1 MGADGEP
8 RSGARGGMGLWAL
21 AALTLAAL
29 FVIGAFEGRAGRLG
43 ALLMLPTVV
52 VLGWVAWRIA
62 RSAFLPGAGDAADD
76 VSPRFQSFAT
86 SAGKTA
92 SDIDTAIRQAPRGVQ
107 QVLEELRPQVEQFVH
122 RTEGLARRATTL
134 ERHLSATTDETL
146 QRQIEELRSKAHSAQ
161 DRFAKEQYESARRQK
176 EEQRE
181 ARARLT
187 ATLDG
192 IEAQLTNLQASLEG
206 IETRVVQLSAYGT
219 RQVTERC
226 EEVARDLGVLIEE
239 LDRFERGLDD
249 EETWSA

>member
-1 MGADGEP
+1 MDADGEP
-8 RSGARGGMGLWAL
+8 RSEARGGLGLWAL
-21 AALTLAAL
+21 AALVLAVL
-29 FVIGAFEGRAGRLG
+29 FVVGVFEGRAGRLG

-62 RSAFLPGAGDAADD
+62 RSAFLQSAREATDE
-76 VSPRFQSFAT
+76 VSPRFQSFAV
-86 SAGKTA
+86 SAGTTA
-92 SDIDTAIRQAPRGVQ
+92 GNIETAIREAPRQVRD
-107 QVLEELRPQVEQFVH
+107 VLEELRPQVKQFVQ

-134 ERHLSATTDETL
+134 ERHLNATTDETL
-146 QRQIEELRSKAHSAQ
+146 QRQIEDLRSKARSAQ
-161 DRFAKEQYESARRQK
+161 DRFAREQYESARRQK

-181 ARARLT
+181 ARGRLT

-249 EETWSA
+249 EETWTA